1 MHPHE
6 MSPEEQ
12 QMIWGRPI
20 DGPVMTEFLQAML
33 NDHHDLATFDVLT
46 REGTVLRI
54 GMTQTALRTLYLL
67 GKSMIHGPT
76 RPSAS

>member
-33 NDHHDLATFDVLT
+33 NDRNRCSQATAM
-46 REGTVLRI
+46 RGA
-54 GMTQTALRTLYLL
+54 GA
-67 GKSMIHGPT
+67 
-76 RPSAS
+76 